1 MQINAALDSV
11 GLKDQKNTISK
22 KLSGGQKRKLSVA
35 IAVLGDPKVCRK
47 NFNYLIVNKFR
58 TPCSL

>member
-1 MQINAALDSV
+1 MLSSQINAALDSV

-47 NFNYLIVNKFR
+47 IFN
-58 TPCSL
+58 